1 MHSGIW
7 AKEGCLGVT
16 FRVSGRSWDS
26 HCLKL
31 GNKRPHSSS
40 VSIYNGVYIT
50 DLQSLIGLQGFAFVR
65 VYSSGRRAMPELCLF
80 ITLHIPR
87 RFVCRCLQ
95 VRCLR
100 ASRPLQLRQG
110 GGGPGFRRRRAWR
123 RKPGPPPGPPPKG
136 LRKPCD
142 QPRGGLAGRLV
153 TLRLWH
159 WLAH

>member
-1 MHSGIW
+1 MNSGIW

-31 GNKRPHSSS
+31 GNKGVRPHSCS
-40 VSIYNGVYIT
+40 VSIYNGVCLT

-87 RFVCRCLQ
+87 RFVCLQ
-95 VRCLR
+95 VCD
-100 ASRPLQLRQG
+100 ACARPGPSNYGREEEGLAFVE
-110 GGGPGFRRRRAWR
+110 GGPGDGSQALLQAL
-123 RKPGPPPGPPPKG
+123 
-136 LRKPCD
+136 LRKVCGSHAISHATVW
-142 QPRGGLAGRLV
+142 QAG
-153 TLRLWH
+153 W
-159 WLAH
+159 